1 MHDRPV
7 GTACPRPVDEEEIGV
22 EAAGRAGRLTDRP
35 HIVTLP
41 FADMSTSTLL
51 DLARSHRALS
61 DPARIRI
68 LAMLASR
75 HLCVCEVV
83 AVLGLSQPTVSQ
95 HLAIL
100 KDAGL
105 VRDESRGRWSHYRLS
120 PADVD
125 RKRLVRL
132 ALHGLKSDAQ
142 VQEDARRLD
151 HPDVRK
157 LTPFC
162 GAKVAAVRARR

>member
-1 MHDRPV
+1 MNSSP
-7 GTACPRPVDEEEIGV
+7 
-22 EAAGRAGRLTDRP
+22 
-35 HIVTLP
+35 
-41 FADMSTSTLL
+41 LL

-75 HLCVCEVV
+75 PLCVCEVV
-83 AVLGLSQPTVSQ
+83 AVLRLSQPTVSQ

-105 VRDESRGRWSHYRLS
+105 VQDESRGRWSHYRLS
-120 PADVD
+120 PADAE

-132 ALHGLKSDAQ
+132 VLRDLEIDAQ
-142 VQEDARRLD
+142 VREDVQRLD

-162 GAKVAAVRARR
+162 GPKGADARPRR